1 MISIINAEWV
11 LYTVF
16 EDLHDYK
23 CAGERAIICVSRSLP
38 GDKCCSSVLF
48 SSESSLIRKYH
59 YSGVPYL
66 ILTWY
71 QVES

>member
-48 SSESSLIRKYH
+48 SSESSVIRKI
-59 YSGVPYL
+59 SLFRCPLFDIDLVPG
-66 ILTWY
+66 
-71 QVES
+71 